1 MSKTTAG
8 ASASKP
14 PIHDRDHDHGKG
26 GHAGHGHSHQGSHS
40 HAHGHHHGHG
50 NDHDHGGHGHSHAPE
65 VTSQNERVVLAGF
78 LLTFGFMFAEVVG
91 GLLSGSLALIA
102 DAGHMLTDA
111 AALALA
117 WAGFRFGRRIADKKR
132 TFGYMRFEVLAGFI
146 NAVSLLLLVGW
157 ITYEAVERLI
167 DPAPVLAGPMMI
179 VAVLGLAV
187 NSGVFYML
195 MRGDRDHV
203 NIKGAMVH
211 VLGDLLGSVAA
222 IVAAIAIW
230 FTGWTPI
237 DPILSVLLSAI
248 VLRSAWALLR
258 SSLHILME
266 GAPLGF
272 DPDTMRDSLVK
283 AVPGLTDVRHIH
295 VWSITSGRATS
306 TMHVALNETANP
318 AVILGNLKAKLA
330 EEYGITHA
338 TIEIDWTGAE
348 VACTMAA
355 APQAPRHDHHGHD
368 HDAGQAAHGPHGHA
382 HDHDHKG
389 HDHGHDHKHDHD
401 HKHGHVHAAAGPH
414 DHDHDALKSDAPP
427 KANARKGGGGRA
439 G

>member
-1 MSKTTAG
+1 MSNTTAG

-14 PIHDRDHDHGKG
+14 PIHDHGHDNG
-26 GHAGHGHSHQGSHS
+26 GHEGHGHSHKGSHS
-40 HAHGHHHGHG
+40 HGQGDHHGHDHG
-50 NDHDHGGHGHSHAPE
+50 HDHGSGHGHSHAPE
-65 VTSQNERVVLAGF
+65 VTSQNERVVLIGF
-78 LLTFGFMFAEVVG
+78 LLTFGFMFAEIVG

-132 TFGYMRFEVLAGFI
+132 TFGYMRFEVLAGFV
-146 NAVSLLLLVGW
+146 NAVTLLLLVGW

-167 DPAPVLAGPMMI
+167 TPAPVLAGPMLI

-187 NSGVFYML
+187 NTGVFYML

-258 SSLHILME
+258 SSMHILME

-272 DPDTMRDSLVK
+272 DPGIMRDSLVN

-306 TMHVALNETANP
+306 TMHIALAETANP
-318 AVILGNLKAKLA
+318 AVTVGHLKAKLA
-330 EEYGITHA
+330 EDYGIEHA
-338 TIEIDWTGAE
+338 TVEIDWTGAE

-355 APQAPRHDHHGHD
+355 APQAPGHD
-368 HDAGQAAHGPHGHA
+368 HQAHDHGTGHAAHGH
-382 HDHDHKG
+382 HDHA
-389 HDHGHDHKHDHD
+389 HDHGHDHDHD
-401 HKHGHVHAAAGPH
+401 HEHPHDHAHVHGHAAAEPH
-414 DHDHDALKSDAPP
+414 DHNHDAHTADGPA
-427 KANARKGGGGRA
+427 KAVAGKGGSGHSG
-439 G
+439 